1 MIYVVGIGPG
11 GDVGY
16 LTMKAV
22 KAIEDADEGIYIGQ
36 MIGEQFKH
44 LFNGKRFL
52 SGDISKAEVLSI
64 LESAYTQ
71 NRTIVLLMPGDSS
84 FYSGQYLEQ
93 FSLNEYVEEFKRLN
107 YKFEIIPGI
116 SALNAICAIS
126 KLDLTSFTNSQNI
139 FITSIER
146 LRDTAQFNQTELK
159 KLLSTKPNL
168 ILYQSYRDWEFIK
181 KLVTLSYAPTTKII
195 FAYKISWNDE
205 QIIESTLNKVDSELK
220 NIALHKHTIILII
233 PEL

>member
-1 MIYVVGIGPG
+1 MIYIVSIGPG
-11 GDVGY
+11 GDIGY
-16 LTMKAV
+16 LTMKAF
-22 KAIEDADEGIYIGQ
+22 KAIEDADEGVYIGQ
-36 MIGEQFKH
+36 MIGPQFKK
-44 LFNGKRFL
+44 LFNGKRL
-52 SGDISKAEVLSI
+52 SSGDISKAEVLAI
-64 LESAYTQ
+64 LESAYKQ
-71 NRTIVLLMPGDSS
+71 NKIITLLMPGDSS

-93 FSLNEYVEEFKRLN
+93 FTLNEYVAEFKRLN

-146 LRDTAQFNQTELK
+146 LRDTAQFSQAELE

-168 ILYQSYRDWEFIK
+168 ILYQSYRDWKFIK
-181 KLVTLSYAPTTKII
+181 KLVTLNYAPTTKII

-205 QIIESTLNKVDSELK
+205 QIIESTLNKVDSDLK
-220 NIALHKHTIILII
+220 SVALHKHTIILII

>member
-11 GDVGY
+11 GDIGY
-16 LTMKAV
+16 LTMNAV
-22 KAIEDADEGIYIGQ
+22 KAIEDADEGVYIGQ
-36 MIGEQFKH
+36 MISEQFKH

-52 SGDISKAEVLSI
+52 SGDISKAKVLAI
-64 LESAYTQ
+64 LESAYIQ
-71 NRTIVLLMPGDSS
+71 ERKIALLMPGDSS

-93 FSLNEYVEEFKRLN
+93 FTLNEYVEEFKRLN

-139 FITSIER
+139 LITSIER
-146 LRDTAQFNQTELK
+146 LRDTAQFSQGELE

-168 ILYQSYRDWEFIK
+168 ILYQSYRDWRFIK
-181 KLVTLSYAPTTKII
+181 ELVTLSYEPSTKII

-205 QIIESTLNKVDSELK
+205 QIIESTLNEVDSDLK
-220 NIALHKHTIILII
+220 NVALHKHTIILII